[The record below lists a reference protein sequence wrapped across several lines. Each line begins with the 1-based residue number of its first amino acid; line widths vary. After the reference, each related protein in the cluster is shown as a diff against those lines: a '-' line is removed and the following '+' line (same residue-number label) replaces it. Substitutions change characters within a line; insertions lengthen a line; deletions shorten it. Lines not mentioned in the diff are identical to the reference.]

1 MYNEKKSIMEE
12 KYKRLFTKQG
22 NVNTASIRNDRL
34 KRNHPE
40 LYEDVMSQFPL
51 YGNITQKLLAIKNGD
66 YCYCATCG
74 KLIEYHANKQKIPYC
89 SSECGNN
96 SVKKLTVTSKPRSE
110 ETTSKI
116 KKTCFER
123 YGAPSPFASDKIQQK
138 CKKTVKEKYGVDCI
152 SQCQSVRNKMKETLL
167 RKYGVEYISQVGSIR
182 EKAKETR
189 LIKKLK
195 AKSLNFTNKYDY
207 VKSLGIECNPDD
219 LKNISV
225 GEAYRLIS
233 KEMIE
238 IKLGIRE
245 PSVEVIKQNYVDIYP
260 WLHKYE
266 LIKPSISTAQTEL
279 NEWIKSLGFDTVF
292 NDRKTISPRELD
304 IFIPSKNLAIEYN
317 GVYWHDSFKID
328 KNYHVDKTNICE
340 SNGIQCIHIFE
351 NEWKEKPDLIKS
363 IIMSKLGLCDRFYA
377 RKCHIKQVSKQDEI
391 DFFEANHL
399 NGWAS
404 SKVCY
409 GLYHDDILV
418 MCCSFGRSRFDRNVE
433 WELIRMATLKNKNV
447 VGGFSKILKHFI
459 KQHKPKSI
467 LSYADRRLSVGN
479 VYLKN
484 GFKFVSNTPP
494 NYWYIEKRT
503 WVKHS
508 RQKFMKHKLK
518 KFDSYSNT
526 KTESEIMKDSNK
538 FFRHHDCGNMK
549 FVMTL

>member
-1 MYNEKKSIMEE
+1 MCIMKKSIMEE

-22 NVNTASIRNDRL
+22 NVNTASIRDTRL
-34 KRNHPE
+34 ERHHPE
-40 LYEDVMSQFPL
+40 LYKDVMSQFPL
-51 YGNITQKLLAIKNGD
+51 YDNITQKLLAIKNGD
-66 YCYCATCG
+66 YCHCATCG
-74 KLIEYHANKQKIPYC
+74 KLMEYPADKQKIPYC

-96 SVKKLTVTSKPRSE
+96 SVKKLAAVSKPRSE
-110 ETTSKI
+110 ETSAKI
-116 KKTCFER
+116 RKTCLER

-138 CKKTVKEKYGVDCI
+138 RKNTVKEKYGVDCI
-152 SQCQSVRNKMKETLL
+152 SQSQSVRNKMKETLL
-167 RKYGVEYISQVGSIR
+167 NRYGVEYISQIGWTR

-195 AKSLNFTNKYDY
+195 EKSPTLTNKYDY

-219 LKNISV
+219 LKNVSV
-225 GEAYRLIS
+225 GETHKLIS

-266 LIKPSISTAQTEL
+266 LIKPSISTAQSEL

-292 NDRKTISPRELD
+292 NDRKTISPKELD
-304 IFIPSKNLAIEYN
+304 IFIPSKNLAVEYN

-328 KNYHVDKTNICE
+328 KNYHLDKTNVCE

-363 IIMSKLGLCDRFYA
+363 IIMSKLGLCDRLYA
-377 RKCHIKQVSKQDEI
+377 RKCHIKQVPKQDEI

-399 NGWAS
+399 SGWTS

-409 GLYHDDILV
+409 GLYHDDNLV
-418 MCCSFGRSRFDRNVE
+418 MCCSFGGSRFDRNYDY
-433 WELIRMATLKNKNV
+433 ELIRMATLKNKNV

-459 KQHKPKSI
+459 KNHKPKSI
-467 LSYADRRLSVGN
+467 LSYADRRLSMGN
-479 VYLKN
+479 AYTKN
-484 GFKFVSNTPP
+484 GFEFVSNTPP
-494 NYWYIEKRT
+494 NYWYIEKRAWT
-503 WVKHS
+503 KHS

-518 KFDSYSNT
+518 SFDSYSDA

-538 FFRHHDCGNMK
+538 FFRLHDCGNMK
-549 FVMTL
+549 FVMML